1 MKKRSRMEEVERWL
15 TQKWRKWI
23 DRKWRLPFWARQG
36 SGRPKLSQFNHI
48 RVSKYSCVK
57 MGPVWWAARYK
68 GSILAS
74 HPAARGS
81 NPGSANIFLLTAL
94 LVDKFWDRTHLVLSN
109 GFYKCSQGWHP
120 ELSSTKK
127 VGSRLIWDNVLEL
140 ALCLTKNAFLRWG
153 RHRVSICTSHLAA
166 LGSML
171 VAPNINW
178 GSLLRP
184 RTEVVN

>member
-57 MGPVWWAARYK
+57 MGPVWWAAWYRR
-68 GSILAS
+68 SILAS
-74 HPAARGS
+74 HPAAPGS
-81 NPGSANIFLLTAL
+81 NPRLRQHFSLDC
-94 LVDKFWDRTHLVLSN
+94 LVGGQFCDRTLLVLSN
-109 GFYKCSQGWHP
+109 GFHKCSQGWHP

-127 VGSRLIWDNVLEL
+127 LGPVLEL

-153 RHRVSICTSHLAA
+153 QHRVSICASHLAA
-166 LGSML
+166 LCLILG
-171 VAPNINW
+171 VPRIYWAA
-178 GSLLRP
+178 LLRP
-184 RTEVVN
+184 RTAVVN